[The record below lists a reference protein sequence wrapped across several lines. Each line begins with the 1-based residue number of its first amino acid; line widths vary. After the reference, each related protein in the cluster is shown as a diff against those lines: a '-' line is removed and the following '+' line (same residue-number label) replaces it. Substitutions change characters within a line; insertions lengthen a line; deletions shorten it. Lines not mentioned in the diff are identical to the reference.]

1 MDSGLV
7 YRDIIMSTVAG
18 YGLAKDVITWD
29 NSRGR
34 LGAKRRLDGLCSSS
48 GGGDPAK
55 ESAIWA

>member
-7 YRDIIMSTVAG
+7 DRDIILSTVAG

-34 LGAKRRLDGLCSSS
+34 LGAKRRLGGLCSSS
-48 GGGDPAK
+48 GDRAGLLGN
-55 ESAIWA
+55 